1 MRSRHLASARGRG
14 SRSAAESTAVAL
26 DVLKRSAIGSPMLRA
41 AAPPELPDRA
51 WFDVLELLGAARVLG
66 YEHRDIAVL
75 FQTFSEMIA
84 EAA

>member
-1 MRSRHLASARGRG
+1 
-14 SRSAAESTAVAL
+14 
-26 DVLKRSAIGSPMLRA
+26 MLRA